1 VKPALADLL
10 TRHWYRPAM
19 LVPALLLPFSLLFAL
34 IGAIRRELFRK
45 HILRSQ
51 SLPVPVVVVGNL
63 TAGGAGKTP
72 LTIAL
77 AQSLSAKGWKVGI
90 ISRGYGGQN
99 LSPRSVEIDSDP
111 AQSGDE
117 PILLRRATGMPVFVC
132 RDRYAAGA
140 ALLEQHPDVNLLLCD
155 DGLQHYRLAR
165 DLELCVIDGARGLG
179 NRLLL
184 PSGPLREPVYRLDRV
199 DALVMNGQG
208 HAPEH
213 AHIFQMQLQAGE
225 FYRLCAPEQHCL
237 ASDLHGQKITALCGI
252 GNPQRFFKTLRDL
265 GLAFTEQAMPDHH
278 VFSAADLPTE
288 GLIVVTEKD
297 AVKLAHLPECRGND
311 RIRVL
316 PVSATICPDLAGWIT
331 ERLNHGRQA
340 A

>member
-1 VKPALADLL
+1 VKVDLSALL
-10 TRHWYRPAM
+10 TRHWYRPAI
-19 LVPALLLPFSLLFAL
+19 LVPVLFLPFAILFAL
-34 IGAIRRELFRK
+34 IGSVRRALFRLG
-45 HILRSQ
+45 ILS
-51 SLPVPVVVVGNL
+51 SHPLPVPTVVVGNL

-99 LSPRSVEIDSDP
+99 LSPRSVDMDSDP
-111 AQSGDE
+111 AQTGDE
-117 PILLRRATGMPVFVC
+117 PILLRRATGVPVFIC

-165 DLELCVIDGARGLG
+165 DLELCVVDGARGFG

-184 PSGPLREPVYRLDRV
+184 PAGPLREPVYRLNRV
-199 DALVMNGQG
+199 DAVVMNGAG
-208 HAPEH
+208 RAPEH
-213 AHIFQMQLQAGE
+213 PHVFQMQLQPGE
-225 FYRLCAPEQHCL
+225 LYRLDAPQQRHA
-237 ASDLHGQKITALCGI
+237 ASDLTGHKLTALCGI
-252 GNPQRFFKTLRDL
+252 GNPQRFFRTLRDL

-278 VFSAADLPTE
+278 AFSAADLPAE